1 MVRVGSDDR
10 GPAGDLFRPPW
21 LSAIL
26 GAMND
31 EDLRRLE
38 TVGAYADLP
47 AGLVLIERGQ
57 YGTGV
62 YVILDGTVV
71 VEAPEGDLEFG
82 PGSLIGERALVS
94 PIGKRAARVR
104 ATTDLR
110 VLAVDRG
117 EFDRLCAD
125 DPALAHRLVDAGA

>member
-1 MVRVGSDDR
+1 
-10 GPAGDLFRPPW
+10 
-21 LSAIL
+21 
-26 GAMND
+26 MND
-31 EDLRRLE
+31 DDLRRLE
-38 TVGAYADLP
+38 TVGAHAEIP

-62 YVILDGTVV
+62 YVILDGTVL

-82 PGSLIGERALVS
+82 PGALIGERALVS
-94 PIGKRAARVR
+94 PNGKRAARVR

-117 EFDRLCAD
+117 EFDRLCAE
-125 DPALAHRLVDAGA
+125 DPALARRLVDAGA